1 MKWAFPAVLICENA
15 YRDPT
20 FTDKIK
26 HIYITN
32 TDTEAYKSFNKSHF
46 NNLVT
51 SLNLKKDNKMSI
63 EVRYKS
69 LYFMS
74 KYADIAVSHTWENW
88 LNYLYFDLAWMGW
101 PIVHNGKLCKEIG
114 YYYDEFNYEMGGNV
128 LKDVILNHDEN
139 ADEYLLRNRLYMQ
152 KYLPTNKALKKQYED
167 LITNFLSTSNKTN
180 IVEENKN

>member
-15 YRDPT
+15 YRDTT

-32 TDTEAYKSFNKSHF
+32 TDLEFNKSHF

-51 SLNLKKDNKMSI
+51 SLDLKKDSKISI
-63 EVRYKS
+63 EARYNC
-69 LYFMS
+69 LCFMT
-74 KYADIAVSHTWENW
+74 KYSDIAVSHTWENW

-139 ADEYLLRNRLYMQ
+139 AGEYLLKNRLYMQ
-152 KYLPTNKALKKQYED
+152 KYLPTNKALKKQYQD
-167 LITNFLSTSNKTN
+167 LITNFLETTTTAKD
-180 IVEENKN
+180 I